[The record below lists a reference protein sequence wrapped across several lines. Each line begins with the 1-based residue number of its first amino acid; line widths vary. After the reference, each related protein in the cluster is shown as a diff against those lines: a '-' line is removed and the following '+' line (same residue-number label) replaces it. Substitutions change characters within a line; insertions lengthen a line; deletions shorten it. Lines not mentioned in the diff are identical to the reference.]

1 MVLTPATLNECFHDH
16 GIAGEHIS
24 SDERELLGLVV
35 VIRIFGVLDGVL
47 DQLLERVTLANE
59 FNELRVAATAAEH
72 YKPVLLVEELLNG
85 AALLLVEQ
93 LIDLY
98 VSSLIENKV

>member
-1 MVLTPATLNECFHDH
+1 VGHL
-16 GIAGEHIS
+16 
-24 SDERELLGLVV
+24 LLGLVV

-98 VSSLIENKV
+98 VSSV